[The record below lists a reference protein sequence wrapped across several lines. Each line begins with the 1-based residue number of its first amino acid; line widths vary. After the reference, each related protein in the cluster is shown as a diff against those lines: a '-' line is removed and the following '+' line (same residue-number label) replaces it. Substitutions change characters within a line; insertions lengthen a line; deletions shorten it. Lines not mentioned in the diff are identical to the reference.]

1 MSRGLTGAWGRCFV
15 TQQKLCKDS
24 PPPGVLCA
32 GSSWLLC
39 QVGPVFLHTLKRR
52 SVAIKISR
60 ALFSLLFHWLPHKM
74 GRSVKHLIGL
84 QWGEEMGAS
93 RGDGKGQKRVILQT
107 NNPGLSWQRHEGVAT
122 TPQLWSAGPQ
132 VPQDAKI
139 TSLLQ
144 EKLWSV
150 REGSLSWQGHAAI
163 SIPLVFI

>member
-1 MSRGLTGAWGRCFV
+1 
-15 TQQKLCKDS
+15 
-24 PPPGVLCA
+24 
-32 GSSWLLC
+32 
-39 QVGPVFLHTLKRR
+39 
-52 SVAIKISR
+52 
-60 ALFSLLFHWLPHKM
+60 M
-74 GRSVKHLIGL
+74 GT
-84 QWGEEMGAS
+84 S

-132 VPQDAKI
+132 GPQDAKI